1 MPDATASIRTAKRE
15 DADFLAWAILVAT
28 RSHLAKGYFDIVLNR
43 PENEVLDFIRCLTLT
58 HERSFWHYS
67 YFLVAQ
73 AKGKSVAALSVFRA
87 GQAFPLYWDAIKEA
101 AHMLDWNDP
110 ERDPMW
116 NRGGYIQTCILPL
129 DKDPDV
135 WAIENV
141 ATLAEY
147 RRRGIA
153 PQLVERG
160 VAEAKSS
167 GARRVQVTFM
177 IGNDAAER
185 AYAKAGF
192 RFKDEKRSRDFEAAS
207 GSPGLRRYTRD
218 LGETLTIR

>member
-15 DADFLAWAILVAT
+15 DADFLAWSILVAT

-58 HERSFWHYS
+58 HERSFWHHS

-73 AKGKSVAALSVFRA
+73 AKGKSVAALSVFSA
-87 GQAFPLYWDAIKEA
+87 KQAFPLYWDAIKEA
-101 AHMLDWNDP
+101 AQNLGWNDP
-110 ERDPMW
+110 GPDPIW
-116 NRGGYIQTCILPL
+116 GRGAYLKTCMLPA

-147 RRRGIA
+147 RRCGIA
-153 PQLVERG
+153 PQLVEH
-160 VAEAKSS
+160 
-167 GARRVQVTFM
+167 
-177 IGNDAAER
+177 
-185 AYAKAGF
+185 
-192 RFKDEKRSRDFEAAS
+192 
-207 GSPGLRRYTRD
+207 L
-218 LGETLTIR
+218 